1 MTGNKGEWS
10 EVYAFLK
17 LLNDK
22 RMYAGDENLNLI
34 SSIFYPI
41 LSIRRDSMLTYSID
55 DKTNIINLID
65 DGNIIDSIDL
75 HTFSYFISELFK
87 NIKNS
92 TTTTFEIPSL
102 SKFLESLQINKI
114 SSSSHNKQ
122 DVVIKFYDIK
132 TSLVN
137 ESGFSIKSMLGNS
150 STLFNASGSTKF
162 IYKINNCNS
171 KVYNET
177 KSLKPGKDTV
187 SFLIN
192 NGCTLQYTKTSNNIF
207 TSNLMMTDF
216 MMPELVANILL
227 IYYSSKNSTLTSII
241 SIIEKNNFL
250 NIPQDYISIFYKYK
264 IKQLLVNIA
273 LGMMPATV
281 WAGNY
286 TANGGYIIIKETG
299 EIICYHIYD
308 KNRFENY
315 LFTNIKFDTPS
326 LSRHKCGYVYIDNND
341 YFIDLPL
348 QLRFIR

>member
-55 DKTNIINLID
+55 DKSNIINLFNN
-65 DGNIIDSIDL
+65 GNIIDSIDL
-75 HTFSYFISELFK
+75 HSFSYFISELLK

-102 SKFLESLQINKI
+102 SDFLKSLYITKI

-122 DVVIKFYDIK
+122 DIFIKFYDIK

-137 ESGFSIKSMLGNS
+137 ESGFSIKSMLGQS

-162 IYKINNCNS
+162 IYKINKCDSNL
-171 KVYNET
+171 YNET
-177 KSLKPGKDTV
+177 KLLKPGKDTV
-187 SFLIN
+187 SFLIK
-192 NGCTLQYTKTSNNIF
+192 NGCTLEFAKTSNNIF

-216 MMPELVANILL
+216 IMPELVANILF
-227 IYYSSKNSTLTSII
+227 IYYSSKNSTLSSIMN
-241 SIIEKNNFL
+241 IIEENNFL
-250 NIPQDYISIFYKYK
+250 NIPKDYISIFYKYK
-264 IKQLLVNIA
+264 VKQLLVNIA

-281 WAGNY
+281 WTGNY
-286 TANGGYIIIKETG
+286 TANGGYIIIKENG

-315 LFTNIKFDTPS
+315 LFNNIKFDTPS